1 MMEEQTKNPLLRV
14 SRRGLLKGLG
24 VGTAGAAVAAPAVKK
39 RTAPPT
45 AAPVKVAKGK
55 VQITLKVNGA
65 TQKVTVEP
73 RETVLDVLREHLD
86 LTGAK
91 KVCNH
96 GSCGACTVQINGKP
110 RYSCMTFAIDAD
122 GQSITTVEGITP
134 KEGLSPVQASFVEKD
149 ALMCGFC
156 TPGFVVSVT
165 SLLEQNPN
173 PTLEE
178 VKRACAGN
186 TCRCGTYPRVFEAAL
201 DAAQKMRKGV

>member
-1 MMEEQTKNPLLRV
+1 MEEQPKNPLLRV

-24 VGTAGAAVAAPAVKK
+24 VGAAGTAVAAPAVKK
-39 RTAPPT
+39 RAAAPA
-45 AAPVKVAKGK
+45 AAPVKVAKGR
-55 VQITLKVNGA
+55 VPVTLKINGA
-65 TQKVTVEP
+65 SQKVTVEP
-73 RETVLDVLREHLD
+73 RETVLDVLRDHLD

-96 GSCGACTVQINGKP
+96 GSCGACTVQINGKA
-110 RYSCMTFAIDAD
+110 RYSCMTLAIDAD
-122 GQSITTVEGITP
+122 GQAITTVEGITP

-149 ALMCGFC
+149 ATMCGFC

-165 SLLEQNPN
+165 TLLEQNPN
-173 PTLEE
+173 PSLEE